1 MIEVVSVQFQDAG
14 KVYYFKPCEEPL
26 TAGDYVI
33 ADTEK
38 GEAVGKVIA
47 PVRTLSLEEIVL
59 PLKSIIRK
67 MTAGDR
73 VTLKQ
78 LKNEETEALRI
89 CQELITQHGLPMK
102 LIDAQYAFNKSYLMF
117 YFSSEGRVDFRALV
131 KDLART
137 FKTRIELRQIGVR
150 DVAKKLG
157 GVGICGQRLCCS
169 AWLREF
175 DSISIKMSKAQY
187 LSLNPN
193 KMSGVCGRLM
203 CCLRYEEETYKRLSE
218 AFPDMESK
226 VKTPQGCGTVKNIN
240 IFTEQIIVH
249 LDQGGEDVFTLD
261 DISPVKS
268 EPLKDKDVVID
279 DHENQ
284 DREADS

>member
-14 KVYYFKPCEEPL
+14 KIYFFKPCEEPL
-26 TAGDYVI
+26 VAGDYVI

-38 GEAVGKVIA
+38 GEAVGKVISPA
-47 PVRTLSLEEIVL
+47 KTLSLEEIVL
-59 PLKSIIRK
+59 PLKSVIRK
-67 MTAGDR
+67 MTAGDW

-78 LKNEETEALRI
+78 LRNEEKEALRI
-89 CQELITQHGLPMK
+89 CQELIVQHGLPMK

-117 YFSSEGRVDFRALV
+117 YFSSDGRVDFRALV

-150 DVAKKLG
+150 DVAKKMD

-203 CCLRYEEETYKRLSE
+203 CCLRYEEETYKKLSE
-218 AFPDMESK
+218 AFPDLESR
-226 VKTPQGCGTVKNIN
+226 VRTPRGCGSVKNIN
-240 IFTEQIIVH
+240 IFTEQIIIH
-249 LDQGGEDVFTLD
+249 LDKGGEGVFTLNE
-261 DISPVKS
+261 ISPVKA

-279 DHENQ
+279 HKENR
-284 DREADS
+284 DREADL

>member
-14 KVYYFKPCEEPL
+14 KIYYFKPCDEPL
-26 TAGDYVI
+26 AAGDYVI

-38 GEAVGKVIA
+38 GQAVGKVLA
-47 PVRTLSLEEIVL
+47 PARTLSLEEIVL
-59 PLKSIIRK
+59 PLKNVIRK
-67 MTAGDR
+67 MTAGDWA
-73 VTLKQ
+73 TLRQ
-78 LKNEETEALRI
+78 LKSDEKEALRV
-89 CQELITQHGLPMK
+89 CQEFITQHGLPMK
-102 LIDAQYAFNKSYLMF
+102 LIDARYAFNKSYLMF

-157 GVGICGQRLCCS
+157 GVGICGQQLCCS
-169 AWLREF
+169 TWLREF

-203 CCLRYEEETYKRLSE
+203 CCLRFEEETYKKLAE
-218 AFPDMESK
+218 AFPDMESR
-226 VKTPQGCGTVKNIN
+226 VKTPQGPGSVKNIN
-240 IFTEQIIVH
+240 IFTDQIIVQ
-249 LDQGGEDVFTLD
+249 LDRGGEETYTLEE
-261 DISPVKS
+261 ISPVKA
-268 EPLKDKDVVID
+268 EPLKNKDVVID
-279 DHENQ
+279 DKENH